1 MFLSGEL
8 HGDERVGP
16 TAVIEYAIFLLQNRA
31 YYDSTYRTITQFSS
45 SEGKA
50 SLPGSVFILPN
61 PPFTP
66 TTLRSL
72 IRATFSS
79 CP

>member
-50 SLPGSVFILPN
+50 SLRERVHFAES
-61 PPFTP
+61 T
-66 TTLRSL
+66 
-72 IRATFSS
+72 
-79 CP
+79 